1 MEEDIKKQD
10 AEKTAEAVE
19 TAETADNCDCGAN
32 DANDANDKK
41 EKAQK
46 PERDK
51 EKKAK
56 SELRELKAEL
66 ESAKAELASKN
77 EALSAADDKYLRLL
91 AEYDNF
97 RRRSKEEKDAVYSTA
112 VGDTVVELLP
122 LFDNLELASK
132 YTGADSE
139 GAAKGVE
146 MILSSIPAILEKI
159 GVTAFGEP
167 GDPFDPNIHNA
178 VMHEEDETLGEN
190 VVKEVFQKGYR
201 HGDKIIRFAM
211 VKAAN

>member
-1 MEEDIKKQD
+1 MEENMKTTEA
-10 AEKTAEAVE
+10 AENAEETVGTTAESE
-19 TAETADNCDCGAN
+19 SGA
-32 DANDANDKK
+32 ADKK
-41 EKAQK
+41 EKGQK
-46 PERDK
+46 PEKDK
-51 EKKAK
+51 EKRAKA
-56 SELRELKAEL
+56 ELRELKSEL

-77 EALSAADDKYLRLL
+77 EALSAADDKYLRLM

-97 RRRSKEEKDAVYSTA
+97 RRRSKEEKDAVYSAA
-112 VGDTVVELLP
+112 VGDTVIELLP

-132 YTGADSE
+132 YTGADSD

-167 GDPFDPNIHNA
+167 GDKFDPNIHNA
-178 VMHEEDETLGEN
+178 VMHEEDDSLGEN

>member
-1 MEEDIKKQD
+1 MEENMKTTEA
-10 AEKTAEAVE
+10 AENAEETVEMTAECE
-19 TAETADNCDCGAN
+19 SGA
-32 DANDANDKK
+32 ADKK
-41 EKAQK
+41 EKGQK
-46 PERDK
+46 PEKDK
-51 EKKAK
+51 EKRAKA
-56 SELRELKAEL
+56 ELRELKSEL

-77 EALSAADDKYLRLL
+77 EALSAADDKYLRLM

-97 RRRSKEEKDAVYSTA
+97 RRRSKEEKDAVYSAA
-112 VGDTVVELLP
+112 VGDTVIELLP

-132 YTGADSE
+132 YTGADSD

-167 GDPFDPNIHNA
+167 GDTFDPNIHNA
-178 VMHEEDETLGEN
+178 VMHEEDDSLGEN